1 MFKIGSNYS
10 RNDVGFVLHPTKG
23 RQSGGN
29 WDTGYVRVDD
39 KLIIFMNMGVPG
51 KTGHNYNNSYNDEKK
66 EITWYGKTQSR
77 SGTGIFKQLI
87 NGELTPHYF
96 ARWNTKD
103 PNFIYLGVGT
113 IVSFK
118 DNVPCEDGKGNPSF
132 AIELKLKI
140 KNSDEI
146 LKEIIPTE
154 VQALSKFELNT
165 TRKQTEYS
173 KEKDL
178 EKFLIRNWGETETQ
192 IISEGW
198 NLVLNP
204 KTGKPGQNFAGSG
217 PLDILT
223 INKEK
228 TIYRV
233 LELKKGATPDKVV
246 SQIMRYMGWIKNNIL
261 KDGQSV
267 EGIIIAYE
275 DDQVIKDMLDIVPSV
290 KFLRYRRFQIS
301 E

>member
-10 RNDVGFVLHPTKG
+10 RKDVGFVLHPKEG
-23 RQSGGN
+23 RTAGGN
-29 WDTGYVRVDD
+29 WDTGYVTVED

-51 KTGHNYNNSYNDEKK
+51 KTGHNYNNSYDDEKK
-66 EITWYGKTQSR
+66 EITWYGKTKSH
-77 SGTGIFKQLI
+77 SGAGIFKKLFS
-87 NGELTPHYF
+87 GELTPHYF
-96 ARWNTKD
+96 ARWNPKD

-113 IVSFK
+113 VVSFK

-132 AIELKLKI
+132 AIELKLRI
-140 KNSDEI
+140 KNSDEV

-154 VQALSKFELNT
+154 AQALSKFDSNI
-165 TRKQTEYS
+165 TRVKTEYG

-178 EKFLIRNWGETETQ
+178 ENFLIRNWGEIETQ
-192 IISEGW
+192 DISIGW
-198 NLVLNP
+198 DLVPNP
-204 KTGKPGQNFAGSG
+204 STGKPGQNFAGSG

-233 LELKKGATPDKVV
+233 IELKKGATPDKVV
-246 SQIMRYMGWIKNNIL
+246 AQILRYMGWIKNNIL
-261 KDGQSV
+261 KEGQSV

-275 DDQVIKDMLDIVPSV
+275 DDQIIRDALEFVPAV
-290 KFLRYRRFQIS
+290 KFLRYRKFQIS